1 MILDIHE
8 FDRIRIVGDRVL
20 IRPRPEDEQTR
31 SGLFLPPGI
40 EEQEPAASGYVLKV
54 GPGFP
59 MPSQSDDEPWKAQD
73 QDHIRYI
80 PLQAKTGDLAVY
92 LRKQAIT
99 INFNDQNYVIVP
111 QHAILMLYRD
121 DGLFED

>member
-59 MPSQSDDEPWKAQD
+59 MPSNSDDEPWKQNE
-73 QDHIRYI
+73 QEQVRYI

-92 LRKQAIT
+92 VRKQAIT

>member
-59 MPSQSDDEPWKAQD
+59 MPSQSEDEPWKHSEQEEV
-73 QDHIRYI
+73 RYI

-99 INFNDQNYVIVP
+99 ITFNDQNYVIVP

-121 DGLFED
+121 DGLFEE

>member
-8 FDRIRIVGDRVL
+8 FDRIHVVGDRVL
-20 IRPRPEDEQTR
+20 IKPRPEDEQTR

-40 EEQEPAASGYVLKV
+40 EEQEIAASGYIIKV

-59 MPSQSDDEPWKAQD
+59 LASNQEHEAWK
-73 QDHIRYI
+73 IEEEVKYI
-80 PLQAKTGDLAVY
+80 PLQARIGDLAVY
-92 LRKQAIT
+92 LRKQAIA
-99 INFNDQNYVIVP
+99 IQFNDQRYVIVP

>member
-8 FDRIRIVGDRVL
+8 FDRIHVVGDRVL
-20 IRPRPEDEQTR
+20 IKPRPEDEQTR

-40 EEQEPAASGYVLKV
+40 EEQEIAASGYIIKV

-59 MPSQSDDEPWKAQD
+59 LASNQEQESWK
-73 QDHIRYI
+73 IEEEVKYI
-80 PLQAKTGDLAVY
+80 PLQAKIGDLAVY
-92 LRKQAIT
+92 MRKQGIAIQ
-99 INFNDQNYVIVP
+99 FNDQRYVIVP

>member
-40 EEQEPAASGYVLKV
+40 EEQEVAASGYVLKV

-59 MPSQSDDEPWKAQD
+59 LASSQD
-73 QDHIRYI
+73 QESWKQIEEEVKYI
-80 PLQAKTGDLAVY
+80 PLQAKVGDLAVY
-92 LRKQAIT
+92 LRKQAIA
-99 INFNDQNYVIVP
+99 IQFNEQQYVIVP

-121 DGLFED
+121 DGLFEE

>member
-8 FDRIRIVGDRVL
+8 FDRIHVVGDRVL
-20 IRPRPEDEQTR
+20 IKPRPEDEQTR

-40 EEQEPAASGYVLKV
+40 EEQEIAASGYIIKV

-59 MPSQSDDEPWKAQD
+59 LASNQEQESWK
-73 QDHIRYI
+73 IEEEVKYI
-80 PLQAKTGDLAVY
+80 PLQAKIGDLAVY
-92 LRKQAIT
+92 LRKQAIA
-99 INFNDQNYVIVP
+99 IQFNDQRYVIVP

-121 DGLFED
+121 DGLFEI

>member
-59 MPSQSDDEPWKAQD
+59 MPSHSDDEPWKQNE
-73 QDHIRYI
+73 QEQVRYI

>member
-8 FDRIRIVGDRVL
+8 FDRIHVVGDRVL
-20 IRPRPEDEQTR
+20 IKPRPEDEQTR

-40 EEQEPAASGYVLKV
+40 EEQEVAASGYIIKV

-59 MPSQSDDEPWKAQD
+59 LGSSLEQESWK
-73 QDHIRYI
+73 IEEEVKYI
-80 PLQAKTGDLAVY
+80 PLQAKIGDLAVY
-92 LRKQAIT
+92 VRKQAIA
-99 INFNDQNYVIVP
+99 IQFNDQRYVIVP

>member
-40 EEQEPAASGYVLKV
+40 EEQEHAASGYVLKV

-59 MPSQSDDEPWKAQD
+59 MPSNSDDEPWKQNE
-73 QDHIRYI
+73 QEHVRYI
-80 PLQAKTGDLAVY
+80 PLQAKTGDLAVF

>member
-8 FDRIRIVGDRVL
+8 FDRIHVVGDRVL
-20 IRPRPEDEQTR
+20 IKPRPEDEQTR

-40 EEQEPAASGYVLKV
+40 EEQEVAASGYIIKV

-59 MPSQSDDEPWKAQD
+59 LGANQD
-73 QDHIRYI
+73 QESWKIEEAVKYI
-80 PLQAKTGDLAVY
+80 PLQAKIGDLAVY
-92 LRKQAIT
+92 VRKQAIT
-99 INFNDQNYVIVP
+99 IQFNDQRYVIVP

>member
-59 MPSQSDDEPWKAQD
+59 CPRIQMMNHGNRMNKNKFVIFLYRQKQVILQYIYESKQSPS
-73 QDHIRYI
+73 
-80 PLQAKTGDLAVY
+80 
-92 LRKQAIT
+92 
-99 INFNDQNYVIVP
+99 
-111 QHAILMLYRD
+111 ILMIRIM
-121 DGLFED
+121 

>member
-8 FDRIRIVGDRVL
+8 FDRIHVVGDRVL
-20 IRPRPEDEQTR
+20 IKPRPEDEQTR

-40 EEQEPAASGYVLKV
+40 EEQEIAASGYIIKV

-59 MPSQSDDEPWKAQD
+59 LASNQEQESWK
-73 QDHIRYI
+73 IEEEVKYI
-80 PLQAKTGDLAVY
+80 PLQAKIGDLAVY
-92 LRKQAIT
+92 LRKQAIA
-99 INFNDQNYVIVP
+99 IQFNDQRYVIVP

-121 DGLFED
+121 DGLFEV

>member
-8 FDRIRIVGDRVL
+8 FDRIHVVGDRVL
-20 IRPRPEDEQTR
+20 IKPRPEDEQTR

-40 EEQEPAASGYVLKV
+40 EEQEIAASGYIIKV

-59 MPSQSDDEPWKAQD
+59 LASNQEQESWK
-73 QDHIRYI
+73 IEEEVKYI
-80 PLQAKTGDLAVY
+80 PLQAKIGDLAVY
-92 LRKQAIT
+92 MRKQGIE
-99 INFNDQNYVIVP
+99 IQFNDQRYVIVP

-121 DGLFED
+121 DGLFEI

>member
-59 MPSQSDDEPWKAQD
+59 
-73 QDHIRYI
+73 
-80 PLQAKTGDLAVY
+80 
-92 LRKQAIT
+92 
-99 INFNDQNYVIVP
+99 
-111 QHAILMLYRD
+111 
-121 DGLFED
+121 

>member
-59 MPSQSDDEPWKAQD
+59 MPSQSDDEPWKQQED
-73 QDHIRYI
+73 VRYI

-92 LRKQAIT
+92 LRKQAIS
-99 INFNDQNYVIVP
+99 IAFNDQNYVIVP

>member
-59 MPSQSDDEPWKAQD
+59 MPSQSDDEPWKTYD

-99 INFNDQNYVIVP
+99 INFNNQNYVIVP

>member
-8 FDRIRIVGDRVL
+8 FDRIHVVGDRVL
-20 IRPRPEDEQTR
+20 IKPRPEDEQTR

-40 EEQEPAASGYVLKV
+40 EEQEVAASGYIIKV

-59 MPSQSDDEPWKAQD
+59 LGSSHEQESWK
-73 QDHIRYI
+73 IEEEVKYI
-80 PLQAKTGDLAVY
+80 PLQAKIGDLAVY
-92 LRKQAIT
+92 VRKQAIA
-99 INFNDQNYVIVP
+99 IQFNDQRYVIVP

>member
-8 FDRIRIVGDRVL
+8 FDRIHVVGDRVL
-20 IRPRPEDEQTR
+20 IKPRPEDEQTR

-40 EEQEPAASGYVLKV
+40 EEQEIAASGYIIKV

-59 MPSQSDDEPWKAQD
+59 LASNQEQESWK
-73 QDHIRYI
+73 IEEEVKYI
-80 PLQAKTGDLAVY
+80 PLQAKIGDLAVY
-92 LRKQAIT
+92 LRKQGIAIQ
-99 INFNDQNYVIVP
+99 FNDQRYVIVP

>member
-8 FDRIRIVGDRVL
+8 FDRIHIVGDRVL

-40 EEQEPAASGYVLKV
+40 EEQEIAASGYILKV

-59 MPSQSDDEPWKAQD
+59 LASHQEQESWRLQDDDVK
-73 QDHIRYI
+73 YI
-80 PLQAKTGDLAVY
+80 PLQAKPGDLAVY
-92 LRKQAIT
+92 LRKQAIA
-99 INFNDQNYVIVP
+99 IHFNDQQYVIVP

-121 DGLFED
+121 DGLFEV